1 MLEKSHYIVLVFF
14 NLLKKTVKKAATEAS
29 VIASLQ
35 NALGEV
41 HLGNKAGYGDEN
53 SSSDED

>member
-1 MLEKSHYIVLVFF
+1 MLEKSHYIVLVFL

-41 HLGNKAGYGDEN
+41 YLGNKAGYGDEN

>member
-1 MLEKSHYIVLVFF
+1 MTVHQKSR
-14 NLLKKTVKKAATEAS
+14 KKAANEAS